1 MNTKHIII
9 AIVLIA
15 TSALFFSCDTI
26 KEGDRKEQG
35 VFISNGRK
43 SLLIDFTG
51 HHCPN
56 CPEGHRKIKELQE
69 AFPNAIVPVAV
80 HATYFANS
88 DPNDE
93 HFYSD
98 YTTNVGNEL
107 GGSPDGTTPG
117 HFNIISLPVGA
128 VNSFV
133 SDAVSSPSN
142 WASELAKYVSAYPE
156 VSIEINPEINA
167 TDSTINATV
176 KVKNLIQSTR
186 NLKLGVYLIESG
198 ILSWQEDSGAASS
211 PVENYE
217 HNHILRAGFTETFG
231 IDINTGNATMN
242 VENIISKD
250 FLLSI
255 DKKWKLENCGIV
267 AFVYD
272 NDSKEV
278 IQAEEK
284 HLSE

>member
-9 AIVLIA
+9 AIVLIV
-15 TSALFFSCDTI
+15 TTALFFSCDTI
-26 KEGDRKEQG
+26 KEGDRISDNNS
-35 VFISNGRK
+35 FIWNGRK
-43 SLLIDFTG
+43 TLLLDFTG
-51 HHCPN
+51 HRCVN
-56 CPEGHRKIKELQE
+56 CPEGHRKIEELQE
-69 AFPNAIVPVAV
+69 AFPEAIIPVAV
-80 HATYFANS
+80 HSTYFAS
-88 DPNDE
+88 ADPNDE
-93 HFYSD
+93 HFYAD
-98 YTTNVGNEL
+98 YTTPIGDEL
-107 GGSPDGTTPG
+107 GGTPNEFG
-117 HFNIISLPVGA
+117 YFNVSTLPLGA
-128 VNSFV
+128 INSFLP
-133 SDAVSSPSN
+133 DAVIPPTA

-156 VSIEINPEINA
+156 VSIEINPEINT
-167 TDSTINATV
+167 TDSKINATV

-198 ILSWQEDSGAASS
+198 ILGWQEDSNAEHS

-217 HNHILRAGFTETFG
+217 HNHMLRAGFTETFG
-231 IDINTGNATMN
+231 IDINTGNATMD

-250 FLLSI
+250 FSLDI
-255 DKKWKLENCGIV
+255 DQKWKLENCGIV